1 MKALL
6 PALFLLSASLA
17 CSGGNDRPA
26 QARINRDTLT
36 QRQKDSLLAASSIP
50 GARGVG
56 AAMKAAD
63 STSAQI
69 RAANAADSALP

>member
-1 MKALL
+1 VKAPL
-6 PALFLLSASLA
+6 PALLLLSASLA
-17 CSGGNDRPA
+17 CSEGNDRPA

-63 STSAQI
+63 STSARI